1 MLKKLS
7 EEKKEKLVKNKI
19 SIVIDELL
27 YILRYIKFKKFKDLK
42 KIYV

>member
-19 SIVIDELL
+19 SISFENIL
-27 YILRYIKFKKFKDLK
+27 YIFERLK
-42 KIYV
+42 LINLKILNYV

>member
-19 SIVIDELL
+19 SIVIDILL
-27 YILRYIKFKKFKDLK
+27 YILNNFKLKQFKKN
-42 KIYV
+42 YV

>member
-19 SIVIDELL
+19 SIVIFKLL
-27 YILRYIKFKKFKDLK
+27 YILKNYFELINLK
-42 KIYV
+42 ELYV

>member
-27 YILRYIKFKKFKDLK
+27 YILRYIKLKKFKDLK

>member
-27 YILRYIKFKKFKDLK
+27 YILRYIKFKKFKDFK

>member
-19 SIVIDELL
+19 SINFENIL
-27 YILRYIKFKKFKDLK
+27 YIFERLK
-42 KIYV
+42 LINLKILNYV

>member
-19 SIVIDELL
+19 SIVVFKLL
-27 YILRYIKFKKFKDLK
+27 YILKNYFELINLK
-42 KIYV
+42 ELYV

>member
-19 SIVIDELL
+19 SISFENIL
-27 YILRYIKFKKFKDLK
+27 YIFSKLKFKNLK
-42 KIYV
+42 ILNYV